1 MGSDGRKLDLN
12 VVRVGHGAFN
22 KDKQDKG
29 PLKNSRQSDEMR
41 RVVHRVSLDYLV
53 EEKMKQHKANES
65 VSKQFL
71 KYIDIRKKVKL
82 IVDDIRNRFEF
93 FFITRCWRRQMLYAV
108 HYHALVR
115 SPC

>member
-22 KDKQDKG
+22 KDKHDKG
-29 PLKNSRQSDEMR
+29 SAKNNQSDEMR
-41 RVVHRVSLDYLV
+41 QVIHRVSLDNLV

-71 KYIDIRKKVKL
+71 KYIDIRKKVIL
-82 IVDDIRNRFEF
+82 ISDDI
-93 FFITRCWRRQMLYAV
+93 CY
-108 HYHALVR
+108 
-115 SPC
+115 